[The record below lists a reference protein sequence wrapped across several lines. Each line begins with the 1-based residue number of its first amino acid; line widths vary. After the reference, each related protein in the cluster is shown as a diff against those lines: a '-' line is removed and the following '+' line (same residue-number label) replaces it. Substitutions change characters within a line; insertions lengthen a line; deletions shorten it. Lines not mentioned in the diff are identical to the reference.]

1 MEDTAPQP
9 PRRWDPIVKL
19 THWGVVAAVIGNAIV
34 TEEGSGWHIWVGYGL
49 AALLALRLLWGLI
62 GPAEARFSA
71 FPPSPGRA
79 LEHIGEIKRGEV
91 TPHRS
96 HNPLG
101 ALMVYAIWATLL
113 VITGTGI
120 AMSGPPPADPSAV
133 RGEHG
138 EKGEKG
144 ERGEAGESAAEEA
157 RERGESVPAL
167 ARPSAGREE
176 TEEAEEREDEARE
189 DEARERAPAAAANPA
204 VIPALAAQGEEREE
218 AGEARPVVSAA
229 AEADAMLAVAD
240 RAEAGE
246 AAEAREGGEGG
257 EGKEEEGELGE
268 VHELAVNLLYVLIA
282 LHLAGVVF
290 ETRRSGPQIVRAMV
304 PGGTPRD

>member
-19 THWGVVAAVIGNAIV
+19 THWGVVAAVIGNAIF

-113 VITGTGI
+113 VISGTGI
-120 AMSGPPPADPSAV
+120 AMSGPPPADPGAV

-138 EKGEKG
+138 ERDEKSEAG

-157 RERGESVPAL
+157 HERGQTAIAP
-167 ARPSAGREE
+167 ARPATGREE
-176 TEEAEEREDEARE
+176 SEEAKERE

-204 VIPALAAQGEEREE
+204 VIPALAQQGEERGE
-218 AGEARPVVSAA
+218 AAEARPTASGP
-229 AEADAMLAVAD
+229 AEADATLAATD

-246 AAEAREGGEGG
+246 AGEAREGKEG
-257 EGKEEEGELGE
+257 EEEAGELGE

-290 ETRRSGPQIVRAMV
+290 ETRRSGPQIARAMI